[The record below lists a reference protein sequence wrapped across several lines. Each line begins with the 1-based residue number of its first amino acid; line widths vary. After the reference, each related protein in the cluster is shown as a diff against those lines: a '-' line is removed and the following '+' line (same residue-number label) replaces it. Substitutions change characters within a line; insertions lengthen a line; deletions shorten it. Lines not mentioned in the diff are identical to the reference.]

1 MRSIWKTASVW
12 GLVGIGIAVLF
23 FGFFTLADRLSFL
36 AGLSGFGQD
45 IVLFFWPTSFWLMA
59 TEGAGRAT
67 TIEIVGMAV
76 LANLIVY
83 FVVGLVLTAAWRL
96 LKRFT
101 AKSSPAD
108 RSSKSTLRTLL

>member
-12 GLVGIGIAVLF
+12 GLAGVGIAVLF
-23 FGFFTLADRLSFL
+23 FVFFTLADRLSFL
-36 AGLSGFGQD
+36 AGLRGFGQD

-67 TIEIVGMAV
+67 TIEVVTMAV
-76 LANLIVY
+76 LGNFVIY
-83 FVVGLVLTAAWRL
+83 FLVGLLLTAAWRV

-101 AKSSPAD
+101 AKSSPAS
-108 RSSKSTLRTLL
+108 RSSKSTI